1 MVLQRVRRWR
11 QRLRLL
17 VRLPKKKLHTA
28 MRERQRAKQREQ
40 IEGSRIVLQ
49 ELCSMVSKCW
59 GRDMSSLSSL
69 SSCSMSRGRCF
80 EGYSM

>member
-1 MVLQRVRRWR
+1 MVLQRVRHWR

-17 VRLPKKKLHTA
+17 VRLPKKKLRTA
-28 MRERQRAKQREQ
+28 MQERQRATQREQ

-59 GRDMSSLSSL
+59 GRDMSNLSNL
-69 SSCSMSRGRCF
+69 SSCSMSRGKCF